1 VKYLASGLRI
11 FVSIY
16 LSILLAIFS
25 YDLLDR
31 YFIMLPNLSDV
42 YIRILRAS
50 IAGFIASIVLTL
62 LLTPVFKEPV
72 RRINMLSEDI
82 RKINNLVDAYAV
94 VMKNYQN
101 DLDEIKNILK
111 DIRSK
116 SNDLGVRIAAVE
128 KILSVLLEFY
138 RGEESSKNKSQSQT
152 MTEKRFK

>member
-1 VKYLASGLRI
+1 
-11 FVSIY
+11 
-16 LSILLAIFS
+16 
-25 YDLLDR
+25 
-31 YFIMLPNLSDV
+31 MLPNLSDV

-128 KILSVLLEFY
+128 KILSVLLEFH
-138 RGEESSKNKSQSQT
+138 RGEESSKNKSQS
-152 MTEKRFK
+152 